1 MSNVYKDTKY
11 VSLHFEG
18 YFACR
23 IATDPDP
30 TDEKR
35 GMSGYTMAL
44 STEDNL
50 DQVIRLNVSEE
61 YLDKNL
67 RQPGPLINMDANLKR
82 GVVVTEVMYDG
93 QSLESDYVG
102 ASLNLRGENKP
113 FKGPIFESRN
123 NITGSDDTMAFVIT
137 PFELEILEKVEKTEA
152 PRRLIYAVDDLNPE
166 GAINE
171 QKIWAINNP
180 SIYGRRLPVNFE
192 ADSEEVKKAINVF
205 DQYGYFRDRK
215 RFLQDEIN
223 RLSELN
229 DDLVEL
235 VTAVKEKLKS
245 TKDKKKQATLKAQ
258 QTNYEREIKA
268 HEIIIE
274 QNKSRIHQIDFWG
287 IRVTN
292 KLGFK
297 LTWAFNIN
305 GTKQLNEPFQIE
317 GDKGKEVLIPFP
329 NWDWPITFWFGGWD
343 GDLLTG
349 FMRGV
354 LKIPVERKLPE

>member
-44 STEDNL
+44 STETEL
-50 DQVIRLNVSEE
+50 DQVIRLNVDEA
-61 YLDKNL
+61 YLEKNL

-82 GVVVTEVMYDG
+82 GVVVTKVVYDKKT
-93 QSLESDYVG
+93 LDSDYVG
-102 ASLNLRGENKP
+102 ASLNLKGENKP
-113 FKGPIFESRN
+113 FKGPTFESRN

-137 PFELEILEKVEKTEA
+137 PFELEILKKDEETKKSA
-152 PRRLIYAVDDLNPE
+152 RLLYAVDELNPE
-166 GAINE
+166 GAIND

-180 SIYGRRLPVNFE
+180 SIYGRRLPVAFE

-215 RFLQDEIN
+215 RFLHDEIN
-223 RLSELN
+223 RLSDLIEELTEQ
-229 DDLVEL
+229 LAEL
-235 VTAVKEKLKS
+235 TKKLKA
-245 TKDKKKQATLKAQ
+245 TKDKKKQTALKKQEANSQ
-258 QTNYEREIKA
+258 QEIKE
-268 HEIIIE
+268 HQVRIE

-297 LTWAFNIN
+297 LTWAFDIN
-305 GTKQLNEPFQIE
+305 GTKQLNMGFQTKDDQGNNI
-317 GDKGKEVLIPFP
+317 GLNPFP

-349 FMRGV
+349 YMRGV
-354 LKIPVERKLPE
+354 LEIPVREG